1 MADHSTINRVR
12 NAGQRYIDA
21 SESVMSSWCNHC
33 GCKVPGGE
41 IKCQT
46 CPYFIDYIQQLQFIV
61 DPEGKADLAV
71 LLPNE
76 LSLPYSSEFRRRCL
90 SMFEFGYS
98 VSRIKELTGVNSLT
112 TLRRWLEREGL
123 YKKALDY
130 SRSQKQQ
137 CLDLYQSG
145 KTPLEIE
152 EITRISGNVIRR
164 WVFKAG
170 IARPKNHY
178 TQQQQ
183 QQAVEMYAKNIP
195 YAEIEAVTGVTRSM
209 IRKFAHQAKASRKRY
224 KPAPTYSPEFKQEC
238 FDLLAQGLK
247 PSQVA
252 EQKRVA
258 ADTIR
263 RWHKRYREQQEKD
276 IGG

>member
-1 MADHSTINRVR
+1 MSDHSTINRVE
-12 NAGQRYIDA
+12 NAGKRYLDA
-21 SESVMSSWCNHC
+21 SEPVMDRWRRHC
-33 GCKVPGGE
+33 GCQIPGLE

-61 DPEGKADLAV
+61 DPDGKEDLAV

-76 LSLPYSSEFRRRCL
+76 VSPPYSSEFRRGCL

-112 TLRRWLEREGL
+112 TLRRWLEKEGL
-123 YKKALDY
+123 YKKAEDY

-137 CLDLYQSG
+137 CLELYLSG
-145 KTPLEIE
+145 KTPKEIE
-152 EITRISGNVIRR
+152 EITRISGNVIRG
-164 WVFKAG
+164 WASNSG
-170 IARPKNHY
+170 ISRPKNHY
-178 TQQQQ
+178 AQEQQ
-183 QQAVEMYAKNIP
+183 QQAVEMYAKNVP
-195 YAEIEAVTGVTRSM
+195 YAEIEAVTGVPYSM
-209 IRKFAHQAKASRKRY
+209 VRKFAHQAGASRERHR
-224 KPAPTYSPEFKQEC
+224 PTSTYSPEFKQEC

-252 EQKRVA
+252 ELKGVA

-263 RWHKRYREQQEKD
+263 KWHKRYREQQQKD
-276 IGG
+276 IEE